1 MELSYSCSLLH
12 SAPLHASAPPLVP
25 SPAGEGPGQQP
36 QLLWVCPP
44 SLASIRDQ
52 ACQLQRQKRGKQ
64 KQRLTVDPSP
74 SAFVVPPQLLPPPN
88 PAAPNTLP
96 STMR

>member
-1 MELSYSCSLLH
+1 MRA
-12 SAPLHASAPPLVP
+12 SAPLLVP
-25 SPAGEGPGQQP
+25 SPAGEGLGQQP

-64 KQRLTVDPSP
+64 KQELTVDPSP
-74 SAFVVPPQLLPPPN
+74 SAFVVPPELLPPPN
-88 PAAPNTLP
+88 PATPNAMP
-96 STMR
+96 STIR